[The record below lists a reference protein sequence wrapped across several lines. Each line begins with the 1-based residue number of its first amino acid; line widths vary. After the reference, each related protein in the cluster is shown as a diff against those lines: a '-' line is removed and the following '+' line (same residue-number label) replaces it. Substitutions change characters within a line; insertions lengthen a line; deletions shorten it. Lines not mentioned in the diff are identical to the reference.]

1 MVCGV
6 NMLES
11 ICFKIGKGQIDRVD
25 DLIRENIF
33 FSRAEVF
40 RAAIRHFLKS
50 NLVDHNDHVNWMNW
64 QDNIGNVV
72 KNSVSTKLP
81 HGILRIMDEV
91 VLEKKYESRSA
102 FIREAIDSYLNF
114 NQRIFDIAL

>member
-6 NMLES
+6 IMLES
-11 ICFKIGKGQIDRVD
+11 ICFKIGKSQIDRVD
-25 DLIRENIF
+25 DLIRDNIF

-40 RAAIRHFLKS
+40 RAAIRHFLKT
-50 NLVDHNDHVNWMNW
+50 NLIERNGHVNWMNW
-64 QDNIGNVV
+64 QDSIDKVV

-81 HGILRIMDEV
+81 HGILKIMDEI
-91 VLEKKYESRSA
+91 VLERKYDSRSA